1 MSHNSNDR
9 QSKDKEKQETTE
21 EDLDFQ
27 LDDFDDEIIDL
38 VDPLEGEGEESD
50 DSSAHDE
57 VVDADR
63 DLSFEDFDVEM
74 ELGED
79 EPSVGSM
86 IEPLEHEEESKTD
99 YSNEIETAL
108 GEPFEGDEERQL
120 QEKQTRESQKTTL
133 SPTRLSPNSLPPTK
147 VKLLSC

>member
-9 QSKDKEKQETTE
+9 ESKDKEKQETTE

-38 VDPLEGEGEESD
+38 LDPLEGEGAESD

-57 VVDADR
+57 ILEEDR

-79 EPSVGSM
+79 ETSEAAAAKTDEGITEDDLVTDEALA
-86 IEPLEHEEESKTD
+86 EPLAFHESEV
-99 YSNEIETAL
+99 A
-108 GEPFEGDEERQL
+108 
-120 QEKQTRESQKTTL
+120 
-133 SPTRLSPNSLPPTK
+133 
-147 VKLLSC
+147 KLLEEATGSPVED